1 MLTTGLKQRFEH
13 TGIRWMLNLWV
24 QFFRDYRAAA
34 CQDQAAALTYM
45 TLFALV
51 PLMTVTYAVFSMVPE
66 FTGVGV
72 KVQKLLFAHFVPESG
87 AVIQAYFVSF
97 SKQAQKLTWLGAL
110 FLAVTAFLMLG
121 NIERTFNRI
130 WGVRQGRRGLAK
142 VLLYWAVLS
151 IGPLLIGSG
160 FALSTY
166 VVSFKYWVMGAAA
179 IPSPFIAVYPIFLT
193 AAAFSLL
200 FIAVPNCT
208 VPLKYG
214 MVGGLGAA
222 LGFECLKSLF
232 GFVVANANFKFIYGA
247 FAALPL
253 FLLWLN
259 LLWMTVLSG
268 AVLVR
273 ILAEK
278 RYLLMQDGYCDL
290 AAALICLRLLRQ
302 AQCTGGRVD
311 EFDFLSAGV
320 NQHDWQ
326 QLRDGWLAA
335 GWLSES
341 QAGGFILSRDL
352 AFCSLWD
359 LAEVI
364 NLRIADLERAVHQL
378 PQFPTLGQFIAPIY
392 DQHKHLWGVSILTL
406 IDHQEPQSA
415 PATSL

>member
-1 MLTTGLKQRFEH
+1 
-13 TGIRWMLNLWV
+13 MLNLWR
-24 QFFRDYRAAA
+24 QFFRDYRTAA

-51 PLMTVTYAVFSMVPE
+51 PLMTVSYAVFSMVPE
-66 FTGVGV
+66 FATIGV
-72 KVQKLLFAHFVPESG
+72 KVQKFLFAHFVPESG
-87 AVIQAYFVSF
+87 AVIQAYFVNF
-97 SKQAQKLTWLGAL
+97 SKQAQKLTWIGAL

-130 WGVRQGRRGLAK
+130 WGIRRGRQGLGK

-151 IGPLLIGSG
+151 IGPLLIGTA

-166 VVSFKYWVMGAAA
+166 VVSFKYWVLGAAS

-193 AAAFSLL
+193 AIAFSLL
-200 FIAVPNCT
+200 FVAVPNCK
-208 VPLKYG
+208 VPIKYG
-214 MVGGLGAA
+214 VVGGIGAA
-222 LGFECLKSLF
+222 LGFELLKLLF

-259 LLWMTVLSG
+259 LLWMTVLAG

-278 RYLLMQDGYCDL
+278 RYLLMQNAYCDL
-290 AAALICLRLLRQ
+290 AAALVCLGLLRDVQ
-302 AQCTGGRVD
+302 RTGGAMNEV
-311 EFDFLSAGV
+311 DFLSVGI

-326 QLRDGWLAA
+326 QLRDAWVGA
-335 GWLSES
+335 GWLS
-341 QAGGFILSRDL
+341 QTQTGGFVLSRDL

-364 NLRIADLERAVHQL
+364 NLRIADLEQAVKQL
-378 PQFPTLGQFIAPIY
+378 PQFPSLAQWITPIY
-392 DQHKHLWGVSILTL
+392 TSHKQLWSVPILAL
-406 IDHQEPQSA
+406 IDSDSSQA
-415 PATSL
+415 GNASLT